1 MTDGD
6 ARLTPGPGNPSLLE
20 SLKRVATLLRDA
32 GVRYALAGSGAVYAR
47 GGPVGTHDVD
57 FVIHPD
63 DVTKALAAAAEA
75 GMRTERPPE
84 DWLVKIYDGE
94 NMVDLIFRFHERAV
108 HDAALARADIMRVAA
123 VSMPVIDA
131 GDLLVAKLLALSAH
145 NCDFAP
151 PLLMARVL
159 REQIDW
165 RFVRQEC
172 RDSPYAQAFLLLVRL
187 LDIAD
192 AGQADTTRE
201 EGPWATTT
209 PTIARAMTST

>member
-6 ARLTPGPGNPSLLE
+6 APATPGSGNPSLLE
-20 SLKRVATLLRDA
+20 SLKRVATLLRDS
-32 GVRYALAGSGAVYAR
+32 GVRFALAGSAAVYAR

-57 FVIHPD
+57 FVIRPD
-63 DVTKALAAAAEA
+63 DVAKALAAAKDA

-108 HDAALARADIMRVAA
+108 DDTALARAEVMRVAA

-145 NCDFAP
+145 DCDFAP
-151 PLLMARVL
+151 PLLMARFL

-165 RFVRQEC
+165 HFVRREC
-172 RDSPYAQAFLLLVRL
+172 RDSPYAQAFLLLVGL

-192 AGQADTTRE
+192 TGQADATHE
-201 EGPWATTT
+201 EEPWATTT
-209 PTIARAMTST
+209 PAIARAMTST